1 MFHVKKHLRL
11 FAVAAITSLLT
22 LNSCTDHRLPPSP
35 QTLPDVSF
43 YALNDNNQLM
53 FINVRAT
60 STPTST
66 VTISGLPTGETI
78 RAIDFRPATGQ
89 LYGVGSDSRL
99 YVINPTSGA
108 ARMVGMNPLN
118 PTLNGTMIAFDFNPT
133 VDRIRLVTNTG
144 QNLRLHPETGAVA
157 AMDGAI
163 NGAPGAMVTGG
174 AYTNNRAGV
183 TSTTLFNIDPV
194 NDRLYRQNPPNNG
207 TLEEVGALGLDIT
220 GTSGFDISPNGDA
233 IAAVTVFG
241 QSELNQVNLSTG
253 RLQKLGDLPANIIGI
268 AIPTEPVA
276 YAIDDANNLLIFNPV
291 AASPITP
298 TTKTIMGLQMGES
311 ILGIDFRPSNGQ
323 LYALGSTSRIYTLT
337 VNAANTATYTATALG
352 AGPFT
357 PALSGTS
364 FGFDFNP
371 VPDLIRVV
379 SNTRQNLRVSPVTG
393 AINNVDTELS
403 IMSANVSAAAYTNNF
418 AGTMTTTLYDI
429 DTPTGGNAMLYTQN
443 PPNNGTLN
451 LVGSLG
457 IQVESVNGFDIG
469 GASNTAYALLRSGGT
484 TGVYTIN
491 LATGAATLGST
502 LQGNP
507 TVRAMAVGLGF

>member
-1 MFHVKKHLRL
+1 MFHVKKHLRVL
-11 FAVAAITSLLT
+11 VFAAVASMVM

-53 FINVRAT
+53 LINVRNTNSPSA
-60 STPTST
+60 T
-66 VTISGLPTGETI
+66 VTISGLPTGERI

-89 LYGVGSDSRL
+89 LYGIGSDSRL

-108 ARMVGMNPLN
+108 ARMVGDNPLS
-118 PTLNGTMIAFDFNPT
+118 PTVNGTMIAFDFNPT

-144 QNLRLHPETGAVA
+144 QNLRLHPETGAVVIV
-157 AMDGAI
+157 DGSI
-163 NGAPGAMVTGG
+163 NGAPGAMITGA
-174 AYTNNRAGV
+174 AYTNNKAGV
-183 TSTTLFNIDPV
+183 TSTTLYDIDPV
-194 NDRLYRQNPPNNG
+194 NDRLYRQIPPNDG
-207 TLEEVGALGLDIT
+207 TLQEVGTLGLDIT

-253 RLQKLGDLPANIIGI
+253 KLQKLGDLPANIIGI

-276 YAIDDANNLLIFNPV
+276 YAIDNANNLLIFNPM
-291 AASPITP
+291 ASSPITP

-311 ILGIDFRPSNGQ
+311 IVGLDFRPSNGQ

-337 VNAANTATYTATALG
+337 VNALNTATYNATALSG
-352 AGPFT
+352 GPFT
-357 PALSGTS
+357 PALSGTH

-371 VPDLIRVV
+371 VPDLIRIV
-379 SNTRQNLRVSPVTG
+379 SDTRQNLRVSPLTG
-393 AINNVDTELS
+393 ATTNTDIELS
-403 IMSANVSAAAYTNNF
+403 ITTAKVSAAAYTNNF
-418 AGTMTTTLYDI
+418 AGTMSTTLYVI
-429 DTPTGGNAMLYTQN
+429 DTPVGSNAMLYTQS

-451 LVGSLG
+451 SVGSLG
-457 IQVESVNGFDIG
+457 MEVESTNGFDIG
-469 GASNTAYALLRSGGT
+469 GSSNNAYALLRSGGT
-484 TGVYTIN
+484 TKVYTIN
-491 LATGAATLGST
+491 LMTGTATGGST